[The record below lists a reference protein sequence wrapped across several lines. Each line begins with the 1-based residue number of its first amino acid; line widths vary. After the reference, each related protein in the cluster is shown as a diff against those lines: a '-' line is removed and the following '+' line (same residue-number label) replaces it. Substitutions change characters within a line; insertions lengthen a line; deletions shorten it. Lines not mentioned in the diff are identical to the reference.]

1 MAPEQKATF
10 ARLKSPALFC
20 ILLLVVL
27 LLPLLLQAADSML
40 SLLDEGQLQEI
51 RSRHDSEVALVF
63 TEAREFPIRR
73 VQGLPMRWLPQTQ
86 AAQPAFSGQA
96 RPGEFFVFQIG
107 VYALKDTGPLAI
119 TFSALTG
126 GTEAIP
132 ASAWRC
138 LSLGGIDHHGQP
150 FAKEIT
156 VKRGQLQ
163 ALWVGV
169 AVPTTAHGA
178 FNGTAQVRVAPGR
191 TIPVGITLN
200 IDGPPVA
207 DGGDSVA
214 RNLSRLRWLDS
225 TVGSEATLTQPFTV
239 VQTESRVIKVLGR
252 ELALG
257 DDGLPAR
264 VTSHF
269 SPANTRIEEAAREIL
284 AQPVAFVVE
293 TSGGQVAWQ
302 STFGLLAHNDL
313 EATWTAR
320 STADGLRTETSGR
333 LDYTGSGEVRVRLVA
348 ERNVE

>member
-156 VKRGQLQ
+156 AAIGNKRVVIKPNFLVTTKQL
-163 ALWVGV
+163 AATDAKNVEGILEFLKSIGKADNVLITESPAMGK
-169 AVPTTAHGA
+169 
-178 FNGTAQVRVAPGR
+178 AQVGYVNYGY
-191 TIPVGITLN
+191 
-200 IDGPPVA
+200 D
-207 DGGDSVA
+207 
-214 RNLSRLRWLDS
+214 
-225 TVGSEATLTQPFTV
+225 
-239 VQTESRVIKVLGR
+239 K
-252 ELALG
+252 LAAVW
-257 DDGLPAR
+257 P
-264 VTSHF
+264 
-269 SPANTRIEEAAREIL
+269 E
-284 AQPVAFVVE
+284 
-293 TSGGQVAWQ
+293 
-302 STFGLLAHNDL
+302 
-313 EATWTAR
+313 
-320 STADGLRTETSGR
+320 
-333 LDYTGSGEVRVRLVA
+333 
-348 ERNVE
+348 